1 MGRLGFIAAAAL
13 SAALAGCGALPAPPP
28 NTALN
33 VFPGPP
39 PVYSPPL
46 YPTQQNTLAQSPAQ
60 PTGAY
65 GQGEYAEA
73 ATVPQAN
80 TAPAWG
86 QQQASAVQGQPS
98 QPTYQPSYQPT
109 YQPTYRPTYS
119 PPGAYGR
126 PCAENGSCYGDISAL
141 TGRPKTVAVRGYY
154 RKNGTYVRGHYRSHK

>member
-1 MGRLGFIAAAAL
+1 MGRLGAIAAAAL
-13 SAALAGCGALPAPPP
+13 SVALAGGGAIPAPPP

-39 PVYSPPL
+39 SVYSPPL
-46 YPTQQNTLAQSPAQ
+46 YPSQQGSLAQFPAK

-65 GQGEYAEA
+65 DQGQYGGVATA
-73 ATVPQAN
+73 AQSGASPT
-80 TAPAWG
+80 WG
-86 QQQASAVQGQPS
+86 QQQASAAQGQTA
-98 QPTYQPSYQPT
+98 QPAYQPSYQPT

-119 PPGAYGR
+119 PPSVYGR

-141 TGRPKTVAVRGYY
+141 TGRPKTVAVSGYY